1 MKKILSLLLVLA
13 MALSCSCVAL
23 AEANTYEATEKG
35 FAGDVTVTLT
45 IEDGVLTDV
54 SVVGEAETPE
64 VGGSAIELMPG
75 RMVAANSVDVDGVSG
90 ATFTSTAILTAAK
103 AALEASGVT
112 LESVEPVA
120 IEQHMTPGTYY
131 GEAYGKWKKGDSE
144 GARFGSPKEI
154 SPTRVAVTVDETSIL
169 SVVVESS
176 DDTPGFIEDC
186 MTILPESI
194 VANQSIGV
202 DVISG
207 ATLTSQA
214 VLTATRQALEEAGA
228 DINGFSAP
236 SPKKD
241 ETVELSCDVAV
252 VGAGGAGTTAALTLQ
267 QAGLDVIVIEKTNKV
282 GGESVMSTGALAVG
296 SKYLESL
303 VEDKSLLTD
312 KQVIFD
318 ELMDYSHWTADS
330 TVVSAFLDR
339 NGETADWLQTMWD
352 QTDDPGFFRV
362 GQKGKNGLDTGK
374 GTKKYDVLYD
384 NFYLPGGGRL
394 VKSARAYELTT
405 DEAGA
410 VTGVKAHGSD
420 GTEYVVHANQVILAT
435 GGFAGSPELLD
446 QYFHG
451 KYYLYGMSTD
461 EGDGMLMAQAVG
473 AGSPQN
479 LDPFMAEFC
488 SNDVV
493 DFYAGYMKFIN
504 YTGLLQLNTA
514 GNRFYNEEFGASDPL
529 AKGTAALNTAGEAYV
544 IFTDSDVS
552 KMEEAGGAGLLSEEV
567 RAEMN
572 NYRDR
577 ACVPFDTIRDEIQRA
592 IDAGQGWKADTLM
605 GLGEAVGIW
614 DMDTYK
620 NTIDTYLGYIEAGE
634 DKQFGKRPEML
645 FSLSEEDGPFYC
657 VRIVPALDSTLGGI
671 PVNGNCE
678 VLTNAKKPIPG
689 LFAVGQDASGFWGN
703 SYYQTQHTNANT
715 QAWALT
721 SGRIAGAYIAAQYGK
736 EVGYTTWE
744 PAETAE

>member
-1 MKKILSLLLVLA
+1 MKKLVSLILSLMLA
-13 MALSCSCVAL
+13 LTCFSAAS
-23 AEANTYEATEKG
+23 AEKTTWEAAAKG
-35 FAGDVTVTLT
+35 FGGEVKVTLT
-45 IEDGVLTDV
+45 IEDGRLIDV
-54 SVVGEAETPE
+54 SVVGDSETPG
-64 VGGSAIELMPG
+64 VGGNAIELMPG
-75 RMVAANSVDVDGVSG
+75 RMTAANTVEVDGVSG
-90 ATFTSTAILTAAK
+90 ATLTSNAILAAAK
-103 AALEASGVT
+103 EALEMSGVT
-112 LESVEPVA
+112 LSAIEPIA

-154 SPTRVAVTVDETSIL
+154 KPTRVAVTVDETSII

-186 MTILPESI
+186 MTILPQSI
-194 VANQSIGV
+194 VENQSIGV
-202 DVISG
+202 DVIAG

-214 VLTATRQALEEAGA
+214 VLSAARQALEEAGA

-241 ETVELSCDVAV
+241 ETIELNCDVAV

-267 QAGLDVIVIEKTNKV
+267 QAGLNVIVIEKTNKV
-282 GGESVMSTGALAVG
+282 GGESVMSTGAMAVG

-330 TVVSAFLDR
+330 TVVSAFLER

-352 QTDDPGFFRV
+352 QTEDPGFFRV

-374 GTKKYDVLYD
+374 GSTKYDVLYN
-384 NFYLPGGGRL
+384 NFFLPGGGTL
-394 VKSARAYELTT
+394 IKSARAYELIT
-405 DEAGA
+405 DESGA
-410 VTGVKAHGSD
+410 VTGVKARKTD
-420 GTEYVVHANQVILAT
+420 GTEYIVHASQVILAT

-514 GNRFYNEEFGASDPL
+514 GTRFYNEEFGASDPL
-529 AKGTAALNTAGEAYV
+529 AKGAAALNTAGEAYV
-544 IFTDSDVS
+544 IFTDSDVK

-567 RAEMN
+567 RKSLN

-577 ACVPFDTIRDEIQRA
+577 ACVPFTTIRDELQRA
-592 IDAGQGWKADTLM
+592 IDANQGWKADTLM
-605 GLGEAVGIW
+605 GLCDAVGIW
-614 DMDTYK
+614 DKAIYEK
-620 NTIDTYLGYIEAGE
+620 TINDYLGYIEAGE

-645 FSLSEEDGPFYC
+645 FSLSEENGPFYC

-671 PVNGNCE
+671 PVNGNCQ
-678 VLTNAKKPIPG
+678 VLTNAKTVIPG
-689 LFAVGQDASGFWGN
+689 LYAVGQDASGFWGN
-703 SYYQTQHTNANT
+703 SYYQTAHTNANT

-721 SGRIAGAYIAAQYGK
+721 SGRIAGVYIAGLYGQ
-736 EVGYTTWE
+736 EVGFTVWTPIE
-744 PAETAE
+744 NK

>member
-1 MKKILSLLLVLA
+1 MKKLICMLLA
-13 MALSCSCVAL
+13 MMLACCAAS
-23 AEANTYEATEKG
+23 AEANTYEATAQG
-35 FAGDVTVTLT
+35 FGGDVTVTLT
-45 IEDGVLTDV
+45 IEDGKLTDV
-54 SVVGEAETPE
+54 VAVGDSETE
-64 VGGSAIELMPG
+64 GVGSNAIELMPG
-75 RMVAANSVDVDGVSG
+75 RMVAANSIDVDGVSG
-90 ATFTSTAILTAAK
+90 ATFTSTAILTAAQE
-103 AALEASGVT
+103 ALAASGVT
-112 LESVEPVA
+112 LTAVEPVA

-144 GARFGSPKEI
+144 GARFGSPTEI
-154 SPTRVAVTVDETSIL
+154 TPTRVAVTVDETSIL

-194 VANQSIGV
+194 VENQSIGV

-241 ETVELSCDVAV
+241 ETIELTCDVAV

-282 GGESVMSTGALAVG
+282 GGESVMSTGAMAVG
-296 SKYLESL
+296 SKYLDSL

-374 GTKKYDVLYD
+374 GTHKYDVLYD
-384 NFYLPGGGRL
+384 NFFLPGNGRL
-394 VKSARAYELTT
+394 VKSARAYELIT
-405 DEAGA
+405 DENGA
-410 VTGVKAHGSD
+410 VTGVKARKPD
-420 GTEYVVHANQVILAT
+420 GTEYIVHANQVILAT

-446 QYFHG
+446 KYFHG

-514 GNRFYNEEFGASDPL
+514 GTRFYNEEFGASDPL
-529 AKGTAALNTAGEAYV
+529 AKGAAALNTAGEAYV
-544 IFTDSDVS
+544 IFTESDVK

-567 RAEMN
+567 RADMG

-577 ACVPFDTIRDEIQRA
+577 ACVPFTTIRDEIQRA
-592 IDAGQGWKADTLM
+592 IDANQGWKADTLT

-614 DMDTYK
+614 DMDIYT
-620 NTIDTYLGYIEAGE
+620 NTIDTYLGYIESGVDA
-634 DKQFGKRPEML
+634 QFGKRPEML
-645 FSLSEEDGPFYC
+645 YSLSEEDGPFYC
-657 VRIVPALDSTLGGI
+657 VRIVPALDSTLGAV
-671 PVNGNCE
+671 PVNGNCQ
-678 VLTNAKKPIPG
+678 VLTNEKTIIPG
-689 LFAVGQDASGFWGN
+689 LYAVGQDASGFWGN
-703 SYYQTQHTNANT
+703 SYYQTAHTNANT

-721 SGRIAGAYIAAQYGK
+721 SGRIAGAYIASQYGV

-744 PAETAE
+744 PAAEAEAE

>member
-1 MKKILSLLLVLA
+1 MKKWTALLLVLA
-13 MALSCSCVAL
+13 LALASGLAL
-23 AEANTYEATEKG
+23 AEKSTYEASAQG
-35 FAGDVTVTLT
+35 FGGEVKVILTL
-45 IEDGVLTDV
+45 EDGKLTEV
-54 SVVGEAETPE
+54 TAVGESETQG
-64 VGGSAIELMPG
+64 VGSNAIDLMPG
-75 RMVAANSVDVDGVSG
+75 RMVAENSVEVDGVSG
-90 ATFTSTAILTAAK
+90 ATLTSTAILSAAK
-103 AALEASGVT
+103 DALAQSGVT
-112 LESVEPVA
+112 LTAQEAAKV
-120 IEQHMTPGTYY
+120 EQHMTPGTYY

-186 MTILPESI
+186 MTILPEEI
-194 VANQSIGV
+194 VTYQSVAV
-202 DVISG
+202 DVVAG

-214 VLTATRQALEEAGA
+214 VLSAARQALEEAGA
-228 DINGFSAP
+228 DISGFSA
-236 SPKKD
+236 SMPKKD
-241 ETVELSCDVAV
+241 ETIEMTCDVAV

-267 QAGLDVIVIEKTNKV
+267 QAGMNVVVIEKTNKV

-296 SKYLESL
+296 SAYLDSL

-312 KQVIFD
+312 RNTIFN

-339 NGETADWLQTMWD
+339 NGETADWLQSMWD

-384 NFYLPGGGRL
+384 NFFLPGGGTL
-394 VKSARAYELTT
+394 IKSARAYELIT
-405 DEAGA
+405 DDKGA
-410 VTGVKAHGSD
+410 VTGVKARKAD
-420 GTEYVVHANQVILAT
+420 GTEYIVHANQVILAT

-473 AGSPQN
+473 AGAPQN

-514 GNRFYNEEFGASDPL
+514 GTRFYNEEFGASDPL

-544 IFTDSDVS
+544 IFTESDMK

-567 RAEMN
+567 RAQCN

-577 ACVPFDTIRDEIQRA
+577 ACVPFTTIRDEFQRA
-592 IDAGQGWKADTLM
+592 LDAGQGWKADTLM

-614 DMDTYK
+614 DMDTYTK
-620 NTIDTYLGYIEAGE
+620 TIETYLGYIEAGE
-634 DKQFGKRPEML
+634 DRQFGKRPEML
-645 FSLSEEDGPFYC
+645 HSLSEEDGPFYC

-671 PVNGNCE
+671 PVNGNCQ
-678 VLTNAKKPIPG
+678 VLTNAKTVIPG
-689 LFAVGQDASGFWGN
+689 LYAVGQDASGFWGN
-703 SYYQTQHTNANT
+703 SYYQTAHTNANT

-721 SGRIAGAYIAAQYGK
+721 SGRIAGVHIAGLYGQ
-736 EVGYTTWE
+736 EVGYTQYVPVE
-744 PAETAE
+744 K

>member
-1 MKKILSLLLVLA
+1 MKKLVSLILSLMLA
-13 MALSCSCVAL
+13 LTCFSAAS
-23 AEANTYEATEKG
+23 AEKTTWEAAAKG
-35 FAGDVTVTLT
+35 FGGEVKVTLT
-45 IEDGVLTDV
+45 IEDGRLIDV
-54 SVVGEAETPE
+54 SVVGDSETPG
-64 VGGSAIELMPG
+64 VGGNAIELMPG
-75 RMVAANSVDVDGVSG
+75 RMTAANTVEVDGVSG
-90 ATFTSTAILTAAK
+90 ATLTSNAILAAAK
-103 AALEASGVT
+103 EALEMSGVT
-112 LESVEPVA
+112 LSAIEPIA

-154 SPTRVAVTVDETSIL
+154 KPTRVAVTVDETSII

-186 MTILPESI
+186 MTILPQSI
-194 VANQSIGV
+194 VENQSIGV
-202 DVISG
+202 DVIAG

-214 VLTATRQALEEAGA
+214 VLSAARQALEEAGA

-241 ETVELSCDVAV
+241 ETIELNCDVAV

-267 QAGLDVIVIEKTNKV
+267 QAGLNVIVIEKTNKV
-282 GGESVMSTGALAVG
+282 GGESVMSTGAMAVG

-330 TVVSAFLDR
+330 TVVSAFLER

-352 QTDDPGFFRV
+352 QTEDPGFFRV

-374 GTKKYDVLYD
+374 GSTKYDVLYN
-384 NFYLPGGGRL
+384 NFFLPGGGTL
-394 VKSARAYELTT
+394 IKSARAYELIT
-405 DEAGA
+405 DESGA
-410 VTGVKAHGSD
+410 VTGVKARKTD
-420 GTEYVVHANQVILAT
+420 GTEYIVHASQVILAT

-514 GNRFYNEEFGASDPL
+514 GTRFYNEEFGASDPL
-529 AKGTAALNTAGEAYV
+529 AKGAAALNTAGEAYV
-544 IFTDSDVS
+544 IFTDSDVK

-567 RAEMN
+567 RKSLN

-577 ACVPFDTIRDEIQRA
+577 ACVPFTTIRDELQRA
-592 IDAGQGWKADTLM
+592 IDANQGWKADTLM
-605 GLGEAVGIW
+605 GLCDAVGIW
-614 DMDTYK
+614 DKAIYEK
-620 NTIDTYLGYIEAGE
+620 TINDYLGYIEAGE

-645 FSLSEEDGPFYC
+645 FSLSEENRPFYC

-671 PVNGNCE
+671 PVNGNCQ
-678 VLTNAKKPIPG
+678 VLTNAKTVIPG
-689 LFAVGQDASGFWGN
+689 LYAVGQDASGFWGN
-703 SYYQTQHTNANT
+703 SYYQTAHTNANT

-721 SGRIAGAYIAAQYGK
+721 SGRIAGVYIAGLYGQ
-736 EVGYTTWE
+736 EVGFTVWTPIE
-744 PAETAE
+744 NK